1 MRTITIIIYFVPL
14 ILLFIVSYAL
24 SSRSKVYKV
33 TILDFNTN
41 DKAIFIVK
49 ALSKTKVYEVVCKHL
64 LKNKIEG
71 TIIDVCNASVIYNN
85 TILNL

>member
-1 MRTITIIIYFVPL
+1 METIYIISNFILL
-14 ILLFIVSYAL
+14 ILLFIITNN
-24 SSRSKVYKV
+24 RSKAYKV
-33 TILDFNTN
+33 TIVDFNTN

-49 ALSKTKVYEVVCKHL
+49 TLSKAKAYEVVSKSL

-71 TIIDVCNASVIYNN
+71 TIIDVCNICYMTNN